1 MLQVC
6 ASLVILGFMSKARWA
21 ATDDALRVLV
31 GLVRSSGVRSMA
43 LDCPIILKRDLV
55 AGLQL
60 GGLSRTAAYRL
71 VDVAI
76 DDGLLVWVDGVGS
89 WLCEAQRR
97 LSGV

>member
-1 MLQVC
+1 M
-6 ASLVILGFMSKARWA
+6 AKNRWA
-21 ATDDALRVLV
+21 STEDALRVLV
-31 GLVRSSGVRSMA
+31 ELVRASSVRSLS

-55 AGLQL
+55 AGLMR

-71 VDVAI
+71 VAVAE
-76 DDGLLVWVDGVGS
+76 DDGIIVSVSG